1 MTTITKTQAMEAR
14 KLLRHYEAQKKAEA
28 RAKRCALPCTALVH
42 AYFKSKNDEYGYDA
56 WDADAQKLYR
66 AVKSAE
72 QSALK
77 RRRKGIVDAIEQ
89 PMYRRHRWT
98 VAMDNA
104 LMQGD
109 IKFLEACGVTRAAM
123 GIRRSRLMKNQ
134 PKKESANA

>member
-1 MTTITKTQAMEAR
+1 MTITKTQALEAR

-42 AYFKSKNDEYGYDA
+42 AYLKSKNDNYGYDA

-72 QSALK
+72 QSALN
-77 RRRKGIVDAIEQ
+77 RRRKGIVDANEQ

-98 VAMDNA
+98 AAMKNA
-104 LMQGD
+104 LQDGD
-109 IKFLEACGVTRAAM
+109 TAYLKACGITDKAIGAMRWKLAHEAC
-123 GIRRSRLMKNQ
+123 
-134 PKKESANA
+134 KEDA